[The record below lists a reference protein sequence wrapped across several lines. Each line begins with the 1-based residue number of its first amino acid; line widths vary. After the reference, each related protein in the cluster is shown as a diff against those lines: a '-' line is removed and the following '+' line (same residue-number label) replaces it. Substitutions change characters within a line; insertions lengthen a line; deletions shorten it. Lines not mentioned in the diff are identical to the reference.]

1 MFAKRVCLEMAPA
14 KWQGRALIFSL
25 LAEDKTLRVMPAS
38 ASKTLTVPHR
48 RASAMA
54 PWHLPAGARE
64 QTELPGSPCRR
75 HELLAWTDASMPY
88 PCK

>member
-25 LAEDKTLRVMPAS
+25 LAEGKILRVMPVT
-38 ASKTLTVPHR
+38 ASKTLTLPQR

-54 PWHLPAGARE
+54 PNGKRVCKPI
-64 QTELPGSPCRR
+64 
-75 HELLAWTDASMPY
+75 LAY
-88 PCK
+88 QC